1 MVPNIK
7 IILGYKYLG
16 RIIIN
21 DMLLNKSKQQIN
33 NLLKRISS
41 KCILQDFIQY
51 NRFMNEYKKNKIIN
65 TTLSKKSLMKLKK
78 ILIAWQLFI

>member
-41 KCILQDFIQY
+41 KCIL
-51 NRFMNEYKKNKIIN
+51 
-65 TTLSKKSLMKLKK
+65 
-78 ILIAWQLFI
+78 